1 MKLLNI
7 LAEALSAEK
16 EAALKAKFVNKKSKD
31 DETQPAENDP
41 NKISEKE
48 FKALLDID
56 ETPNGTYL
64 NWIIPRYAKLDR
76 TERKRFFEDGH
87 NEAIKILLP
96 FFDRFKQKIKKLN
109 IDGFQADIN
118 LYKTLRDFE
127 NVVGVAKSKIE
138 GEGEEQVNA
147 GPEKLRGAFIAPV
160 TVLGQTPSGF
170 IVYKVPQTCK
180 GDEACYK
187 KYLDITGCG
196 DQTQSFSSNKEK
208 EPAPKAGYRVTWC
221 TRNTGQFNNYL
232 NNGPY
237 YVFKNWNTRRQ
248 YQLHYESGQLKD
260 ESDQEIRS
268 YNSSL
273 QKEFLQFL
281 LDKTGTIPPSSFSF
295 DLDLSKFKYGETE
308 DGLPLYKVAD
318 RIYIDTGI
326 NKNILYFYDTDT
338 NKLKTSDGQI
348 ASIKKIVTKPY
359 MGLVKAVYKEGA
371 KLPALYRVL
380 LNLDVPDKSIT
391 IPTSLNLSGSDI
403 TELPENLII
412 DGDLDLSGSK
422 MEKLPNTLTVKGVL
436 NISGLGLKPS
446 PNVKA
451 GKVIY

>member
-7 LAEALSAEK
+7 LAEALSTEK
-16 EAALKAKFVNKKSKD
+16 EAALRAKFVNKKNKD
-31 DETQPAENDP
+31 DETQPEERDP
-41 NKISEKE
+41 NKISDKE

-87 NEAIKILLP
+87 NEEVKLLLP

-127 NVVGVAKSKIE
+127 NVVSVAKSKIE
-138 GEGEEQVNA
+138 GEGEQINA
-147 GPEKLRGAFIAPV
+147 GPEKLRGAFIAPI

-170 IVYKVPQTCK
+170 VVYKVPQTCK

-196 DQTQSFSSNKEK
+196 DQTQNFSSNRET
-208 EPAPKAGYRVTWC
+208 EPTPKAGYRVTWC
-221 TRNTGQFNNYL
+221 TRNTGQFNSYL

-260 ESDQEIRS
+260 ESDAEIRS

-318 RIYIDTGI
+318 RIYIDTGTT
-326 NKNILYFYDTDT
+326 KNILYYYDTDT
-338 NKLKTSDGQI
+338 NKLKTADGQA
-348 ASIKKIVTKPY
+348 ASIKKVVTKPY
-359 MGLVKAVYKEGA
+359 MGLVKIAYKEGA
-371 KLPALYRVL
+371 KLPALYRIL
-380 LNLDVPDKSIT
+380 LNLDVPDKTIT

-412 DGDLDLSGSK
+412 DGDLDLSNSK
-422 MEKLPNTLTVKGVL
+422 IEKLPNTLQVKGVL

-446 PNVKA
+446 PNVRA
-451 GKVIY
+451 GKIIY